1 MEFFCSWCYLLAIIS
16 PSAAAQSTSLFFVS
30 SWKREIDT
38 GIKKGT
44 RAKANSRFVHLGVPL
59 ISAATDRVSITMR
72 GGDIIDDSDSDSIE
86 SETSYDTSRGISAS
100 LFLTYL
106 TVMGAKCALPST
118 LAILAASN
126 SGLTHHGALSRKDVL
141 SRLLCLSTL
150 AIASGKLLLGPVID
164 SLGGICSLQ
173 ITLLTLF
180 ICLSFI
186 GIGPLCPTLI
196 AFAIYWI
203 IIDIAFSACWAACVS
218 ALRAHLPE
226 ESWAKEIGRLAMA
239 ARLGNAISFTA
250 FASLLQWAATSSARS
265 ITQSTAGNVSMQI
278 DASWRWV
285 FRVSGVIQLI
295 PLLMLTYFRKKGQ
308 QSDSSTNITDKSQ
321 QHQQTTKAI
330 HKATMNQ
337 SLSILRQQS
346 RTAEFWLHLI
356 SRSILMILVSFL
368 LFIPSYMTQCFDMS
382 SAASARVGSIFA
394 LGCLISVSTLA
405 EKTYPSVTAA
415 DTKRYTSNSLN
426 RRKSYSMLAFL
437 SISTFSLLLQT
448 LYLQDFIH
456 LTPLMGT
463 LLIFLFGF
471 SLGKLAIV
479 SALLCPVVY

>member
-1 MEFFCSWCYLLAIIS
+1 
-16 PSAAAQSTSLFFVS
+16 
-30 SWKREIDT
+30 
-38 GIKKGT
+38 
-44 RAKANSRFVHLGVPL
+44 
-59 ISAATDRVSITMR
+59 
-72 GGDIIDDSDSDSIE
+72 
-86 SETSYDTSRGISAS
+86 
-100 LFLTYL
+100 
-106 TVMGAKCALPST
+106 
-118 LAILAASN
+118 
-126 SGLTHHGALSRKDVL
+126 
-141 SRLLCLSTL
+141 
-150 AIASGKLLLGPVID
+150 
-164 SLGGICSLQ
+164 
-173 ITLLTLF
+173 
-180 ICLSFI
+180 
-186 GIGPLCPTLI
+186 
-196 AFAIYWI
+196 
-203 IIDIAFSACWAACVS
+203 
-218 ALRAHLPE
+218 
-226 ESWAKEIGRLAMA
+226 
-239 ARLGNAISFTA
+239 
-250 FASLLQWAATSSARS
+250 
-265 ITQSTAGNVSMQI
+265 MQI

-308 QSDSSTNITDKSQ
+308 QSGSSTNITDKSH

-330 HKATMNQ
+330 HKATMKQ

-405 EKTYPSVTAA
+405 EKTYPSVAAA

-437 SISTFSLLLQT
+437 SISTFSLLLQA

-471 SLGKLAIV
+471 SLGKLT
-479 SALLCPVVY
+479 